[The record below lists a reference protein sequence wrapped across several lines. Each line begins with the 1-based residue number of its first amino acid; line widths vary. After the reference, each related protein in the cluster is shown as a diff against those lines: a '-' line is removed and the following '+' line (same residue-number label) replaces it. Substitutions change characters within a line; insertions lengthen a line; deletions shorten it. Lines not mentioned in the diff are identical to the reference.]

1 MKSPLTGREMKLVSE
16 PSTLDYKGKTYNVIH
31 HYYLC
36 GLSNE
41 QFTTTELDEMNLL
54 ELNKQ
59 VKLNFLEENGFL
71 EIDEGKIN
79 ITTLYEG
86 RTKYRI
92 GEQ

>member
-1 MKSPLTGREMKLVSE
+1 MKSPLTGREMKLMSE

-36 GLSNE
+36 ELTNE
-41 QFTTTELDEMNLL
+41 QFTTTELDEVNLQ

-59 VKLNFLEENGFL
+59 VKLDFLSQF
-71 EIDEGKIN
+71 DSKEGKIN

-86 RTKYRI
+86 KDKQSI
-92 GEQ
+92 KS

>member
-1 MKSPLTGREMKLVSE
+1 MKSPLTGREMKLMSE

-36 GLSNE
+36 ELSNE

-59 VKLNFLEENGFL
+59 FKLDFLNQFEATER
-71 EIDEGKIN
+71 KIN
-79 ITTLYEG
+79 IATLYEG
-86 RTKYRI
+86 KDKQYLK
-92 GEQ
+92 

>member
-1 MKSPLTGREMKLVSE
+1 MKSPLTGREMKLMSE

-36 GLSNE
+36 ELTNE
-41 QFTTTELDEMNLL
+41 KFTTTELDEMNLR

-59 VKLNFLEENGFL
+59 VKLEFLEENGFL

-79 ITTLYEG
+79 IATLYEG
-86 RTKYRI
+86 KDKQTI
-92 GEQ
+92 

>member
-36 GLSNE
+36 ELTNE
-41 QFTTTELDEMNLL
+41 QFTTTELDDVNLQ

-59 VKLNFLEENGFL
+59 IKLDFLSQF
-71 EIDEGKIN
+71 DSKEGKIN

-86 RTKYRI
+86 KDK
-92 GEQ
+92 QSVKP

>member
-1 MKSPLTGREMKLVSE
+1 MKLVSE

-36 GLSNE
+36 ELTNE
-41 QFTTTELDEMNLL
+41 QFTTTELDDVNLQ

-59 VKLNFLEENGFL
+59 IKLDFLSQF
-71 EIDEGKIN
+71 DSKEGKIN

-86 RTKYRI
+86 KDKQTI
-92 GEQ
+92 

>member
-36 GLSNE
+36 ELTNE
-41 QFTTTELDEMNLL
+41 EFTTTELDDVNLQ

-59 VKLNFLEENGFL
+59 IKLDFLSQF
-71 EIDEGKIN
+71 DSKEGKIN

-86 RTKYRI
+86 KDK
-92 GEQ
+92 QSVKP

>member
-1 MKSPLTGREMKLVSE
+1 MKSPLTGKEMKLMTE

-36 GLSNE
+36 ELTNE
-41 QFTTTELDEMNLL
+41 QFTTTEFDEQNLQ

-59 VKLNFLEENGFL
+59 VKLYFLEENGFL
-71 EIDEGKIN
+71 KNDEGKIN
-79 ITTLYEG
+79 ISTLYEG

-92 GEQ
+92 G